1 MYLLFATTTLFL
13 LPMLLI
19 LPENK
24 GVVNNIAYAVAYA
37 VAYIFIDEFFI
48 FKTKF
53 YNKY

>member
-1 MYLLFATTTLFL
+1 MYFLFITIILFL

-24 GVVNNIAYAVAYA
+24 GFVNNIRYAVAYA
-37 VAYIFIDEFFI
+37 VAYIFIGDFFI